1 MDSPEPRTDDLTAGM
16 SALRAAL
23 PLLVAGVVLVVAELL
38 MLVVLTS
45 AARDE
50 AGLIPDQVPLIVVA
64 IVWGLLTLGVGVLAI
79 VGARNLLRRGALP
92 WLPLVVGAVLW
103 IVLSALA
110 FGLLRLIS

>member
-1 MDSPEPRTDDLTAGM
+1 MDSSEPRTDDLTAGT

-38 MLVVLTS
+38 MLVALTS

-50 AGLIPDQVPLIVVA
+50 AGLIPDQVPLIV
-64 IVWGLLTLGVGVLAI
+64 WGLLSLGVGVLAI
-79 VGARNLLRRGALP
+79 VGAWNLLRRGALP

-103 IVLSALA
+103 IVVSALA